1 MNRIL
6 PLILCFITFYSTAQ
20 SISLSTLNIGGGS
33 KTLNNIQVDWSI
45 AEGAAIQTFTG
56 AGGLMVKSGILQ
68 PFTLISDIAIFNGS
82 TNWLAG
88 EILSYPVPT
97 QNFLNIDLKIPESGR
112 VNLQFI
118 DGNGKIFIA
127 RSFDYNKTNGLQRF
141 DLSAL
146 PSGTYY
152 LNATLSHPFI
162 SVTKRTG
169 TFKIIKQ

>member
-1 MNRIL
+1 M
-6 PLILCFITFYSTAQ
+6 S
-20 SISLSTLNIGGGS
+20 SLLVSGL
-33 KTLNNIQVDWSI
+33 
-45 AEGAAIQTFTG
+45 AIPE
-56 AGGLMVKSGILQ
+56 AYKSAVQYI
-68 PFTLISDIAIFNGS
+68 
-82 TNWLAG
+82 
-88 EILSYPVPT
+88 
-97 QNFLNIDLKIPESGR
+97 LNIDLKIPESGR
-112 VNLQFI
+112 VNLQFM
-118 DGNGKIFIA
+118 DGNGKVFIA